1 MAPRIPNHP
10 GGHHPN
16 PGGHHPNP
24 GGHHPRNPGGHQP
37 NSSEHHPHPGGQH
50 PHNPGGHHPST
61 PGGHHPHNPAGHHP
75 NDEGGH
81 GGGIFSKI
89 KNAFDDAKDI
99 VSDIKDIVSD
109 VKDITDTVSDVA
121 SDVKDIFSGTFG
133 GLASGLGNLID
144 IGRQFFSNA
153 PETPIIDAGLKVING
168 MSDMC
173 GDGSPDTGEGFA
185 GGADQLDNVGQ
196 SLDSAAP
203 DDSWEGGGASAYSK
217 QNVKQQG
224 RMQTLAETDNT
235 VAQVLAQE
243 AEQLGVT
250 VQQLNGAATILQLA
264 ILPASIAMAD
274 PLGGEAVSVA
284 IQIAAVASGMAIAT
298 PAMANMVSNSMQ
310 NAQAIQQAAN
320 SYRDVASNAKLDGS
334 PSFSPSTRGNRRPH
348 QKDPNGKPESQTPPW
363 LNQTPLGDNATPGS
377 GESMYPGGG
386 GTGSGGGSGGTGT
399 GGGGGGTASG
409 GGGGNPAAGTG
420 GSGTGGAPVSQGSG
434 AATPAG
440 MSTGSSGGVPGGL
453 PGGGA
458 SGGGSP
464 SGLLSGLGSALGSLI
479 GQAAQQG
486 AQAAQNAQNQKAQE
500 PGPGEKDGAKDK
512 DGKDLEKDAKDE
524 DGDKAEGDADKD
536 GKPDVKPEDAQPAGA
551 QAGPGA
557 PGERAPIHF
566 EFDMDREQVHGPVNV
581 TLDPDHPNAAPVVSR
596 PPTQQV

>member
-1 MAPRIPNHP
+1 MAPRIPHNP
-10 GGHHPN
+10 RNHPN
-16 PGGHHPNP
+16 PGGHHP
-24 GGHHPRNPGGHQP
+24 HNPGGHQP
-37 NSSEHHPHPGGQH
+37 NPGGHHPHNPGGHQPNPGGHHPHNPGGHQPNPGGHH
-50 PHNPGGHHPST
+50 PHNPGGHHPS
-61 PGGHHPHNPAGHHP
+61 
-75 NDEGGH
+75 DEGGH
-81 GGGIFSKI
+81 GGGTFGKI
-89 KNAFDDAKDI
+89 KDAFNDA
-99 VSDIKDIVSD
+99 KDIVSD
-109 VKDITDTVSDVA
+109 VKDITDTVSDVV

-133 GLASGLGNLID
+133 GLAGGLGNLID
-144 IGRQFFSNA
+144 IGRQFFSKA
-153 PETPIIDAGLKVING
+153 PETPIIDAGLQVING
-168 MSDMC
+168 MSEMC
-173 GDGSPDTGEGFA
+173 GNGSPDTGEGFA

-196 SLDSAAP
+196 SLNSAAP

-224 RMQTLAETDNT
+224 RMQTLAETDST

-250 VQQLNGAATILQLA
+250 VQQLNSAATILQLA

-274 PLGGEAVSVA
+274 PLGGEAISVA

-334 PSFSPSTRGNRRPH
+334 PSFSPSTGGNRRPH
-348 QKDPNGKPESQTPPW
+348 QKDSPTNGKPESQTPPW
-363 LNQTPLGDNATPGS
+363 LTQTPLGDNATPGS
-377 GESMYPGGG
+377 GDSMYPGGGYGAGSGGG
-386 GTGSGGGSGGTGT
+386 GTGSGGATG
-399 GGGGGGTASG
+399 
-409 GGGGNPAAGTG
+409 
-420 GSGTGGAPVSQGSG
+420 GGAPVSQGS
-434 AATPAG
+434 ATATPAG
-440 MSTGSSGGVPGGL
+440 MSPGSSGGVPGGL

-464 SGLLSGLGSALGSLI
+464 SSLLSGLGSALGSLI

-486 AQAAQNAQNQKAQE
+486 AQAAQNAQNQKAQD
-500 PGPGEKDGAKDK
+500 PGADEKDRAKDK
-512 DGKDLEKDAKDE
+512 DGKDLDKDTRDE
-524 DGDKAEGDADKD
+524 DGDKAEGDADK
-536 GKPDVKPEDAQPAGA
+536 PEDAQLAGA
-551 QAGPGA
+551 EGPGA